1 MTDLRTLLDEAAGP
15 AAPVSPTVVE
25 ADLSR
30 GHRALRRHRARTLG
44 ACGGLVA
51 SLALGAVAV
60 ASSTG
65 LLTDPSPSASSARP
79 AVVAPTT
86 PAPLTVAQ
94 APTALVAYIGAQ
106 PPGYTLATI
115 PAGYRIA
122 GSERFYLTLERED
135 ARGSDPALYDDKIA
149 VFQSVDADPQG
160 GEAVTVRGQPA
171 TIIKHAGLSFLYL
184 RQDNGSYLEVQVAA
198 GLNWDNAQLIEFA
211 SGITVTQ
218 DAELTYG

>member
-1 MTDLRTLLDEAAGP
+1 MTDLRMLLDEAAGP

-25 ADLSR
+25 ADLAR

-60 ASSTG
+60 ASTG
-65 LLTDPSPSASSARP
+65 LLTDPSPSAISARP
-79 AVVAPTT
+79 AVLAPTT
-86 PAPLTVAQ
+86 PAPSSVGL

-160 GEAVTVRGQPA
+160 GEAVTVAGQPA

-211 SGITVTQ
+211 SGITVTE